1 MVASPTFRDGGV
13 DLVIDPHAYSL
24 AAVKKAA
31 YRLAARFT
39 AVLGEVSESTVSVR
53 LTFPKVV
60 TEEEASE
67 AARIFFQEI
76 LDQDL
81 REQIAR
87 ETAPL
92 RDVILAHA
100 YSRTGL
106 PSDEPT

>member
-1 MVASPTFRDGGV
+1 MVAPPIFHDGHVELVV
-13 DLVIDPHAYSL
+13 DLRAYRL
-24 AAVKKAA
+24 TAVKKAA

-39 AVLGEVSESTVSVR
+39 AVIGAVSESSAALR
-53 LTFPKVV
+53 LTFPKAV
-60 TEEEASE
+60 TEQQALES
-67 AARIFFQEI
+67 ARLFFQEL

-81 REQIAR
+81 REQIAE

-106 PSDEPT
+106 PSDDPT